1 MKGVLNNEF
10 EVDKIN
16 SFLNDLTK
24 EFKKLNYASYKPFSI

>member
-24 EFKKLNYASYKPFSI
+24 EFKKLN